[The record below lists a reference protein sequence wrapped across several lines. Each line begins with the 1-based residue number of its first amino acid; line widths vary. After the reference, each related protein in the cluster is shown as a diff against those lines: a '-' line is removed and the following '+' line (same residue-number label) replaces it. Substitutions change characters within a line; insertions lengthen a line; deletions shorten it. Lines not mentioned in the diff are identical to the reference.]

1 MLKRD
6 FLVWLLSL
14 FQGTP
19 GTDYSPG
26 EKTKQEEE

>member
-1 MLKRD
+1 MLKR

-19 GTDYSPG
+19 GTDYSPV
-26 EKTKQEEE
+26 EKTGQGEE